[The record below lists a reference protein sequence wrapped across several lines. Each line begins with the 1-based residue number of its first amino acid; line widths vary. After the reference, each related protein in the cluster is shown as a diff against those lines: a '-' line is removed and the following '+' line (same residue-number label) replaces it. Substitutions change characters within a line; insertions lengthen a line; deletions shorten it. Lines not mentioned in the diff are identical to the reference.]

1 MTMPKG
7 WVPTPSGRPLPAGR
21 PIARVLGLEVRVN
34 LGWVFVLGVIGYLA
48 VTSLELVQPPIEPVV
63 TWVLGALVAL
73 GFFLT
78 SAAHD
83 LAHAVMARR
92 RGEPV
97 TAISVSFFG
106 GASPLD
112 PPASTPA
119 NDLAIAIAGPIVSI
133 VIGLVLGAIML
144 GLNLLATPGSG
155 LDVIV
160 ATIAVIAGLNLLVGV
175 VNLVPAYPLDGGRIV
190 RALIW
195 RRSGTIERGWRAAA
209 ITGRIA
215 GYAAIGAGI
224 VIIAAGPF
232 TNGAM
237 TALSGWFLVL
247 SARSINDRVR
257 VNRLIGGLQVKDAM
271 EASPVSVGPNLT
283 VDTFA
288 GQLLDSETEMTAV
301 PVVSEGD
308 VVGVLGMRQL
318 QRLQRRL
325 WATTRVADVMA
336 KPPRLV
342 FLSALDS
349 LESAAERL
357 YRAGVDGLPVVDN
370 GVLVGMLTRRSVGK
384 VVHER
389 GDGVREGGTAA

>member
-1 MTMPKG
+1 M
-7 WVPTPSGRPLPAGR
+7 
-21 PIARVLGLEVRVN
+21 
-34 LGWVFVLGVIGYLA
+34 
-48 VTSLELVQPPIEPVV
+48 
-63 TWVLGALVAL
+63 
-73 GFFLT
+73 
-78 SAAHD
+78 
-83 LAHAVMARR
+83 
-92 RGEPV
+92 
-97 TAISVSFFG
+97 SFFG

-288 GQLLDSETEMTAV
+288 GQLLDGETEMTAV